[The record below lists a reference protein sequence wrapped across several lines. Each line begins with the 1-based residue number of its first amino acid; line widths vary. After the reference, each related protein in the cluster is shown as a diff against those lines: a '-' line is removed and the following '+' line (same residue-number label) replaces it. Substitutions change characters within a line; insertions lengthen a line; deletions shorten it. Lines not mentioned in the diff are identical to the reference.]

1 MAKKKKAAVKKA
13 KDTKKQTKKPAKK
26 TPAKAKSLI
35 KKSAAAKKKPASQK
49 SSKAYAAKP
58 SASAKKKKAAA
69 QKPALSRRKNKIQE
83 IKNRLLSQKNSLL
96 REAEE
101 ALNNLPGDLN
111 FPDMGDQAT
120 AETDRNFML
129 RLRDRERM
137 LLKKI
142 EETVERID
150 NDEYGICTSCGNE
163 IGIKRLEAR
172 PVTDLCLECKVRQ
185 EDEEKIVEG

>member
-1 MAKKKKAAVKKA
+1 MATKKKPVVKKA
-13 KDTKKQTKKPAKK
+13 NSAKKQTKKETKK
-26 TPAKAKSLI
+26 TSTTKAKAMI
-35 KKSAAAKKKPASQK
+35 KKSTAIKKKPV
-49 SSKAYAAKP
+49 SKKLSKKRTAKP
-58 SASAKKKKAAA
+58 SVAVKKKKMAA
-69 QKPALSRRKNKIQE
+69 KPALSQRKNKIQE
-83 IKNRLLSQKNSLL
+83 IKKSLLSQKNSLL

-142 EETVERID
+142 DETIERID
-150 NDEYGICTSCGNE
+150 HAEYGICTSCGNE

-172 PVTDLCLECKVRQ
+172 PVTDLCIECKVRQ
-185 EDEEKIVEG
+185 EEEEKIVEG

>member
-1 MAKKKKAAVKKA
+1 MVKKTTTKKAKVKTTKKAVKEAKPKTKSPSKAAKTTKKSPAAAVKKKTAA
-13 KDTKKQTKKPAKK
+13 KTKKAPLSARDSILQK
-26 TPAKAKSLI
+26 I
-35 KKSAAAKKKPASQK
+35 KQD
-49 SSKAYAAKP
+49 
-58 SASAKKKKAAA
+58 
-69 QKPALSRRKNKIQE
+69 
-83 IKNRLLSQKNSLL
+83 LLSQRETLL

-101 ALNNLPGDLN
+101 TLNALPSELN

-142 EETVERID
+142 EETIERIEAED
-150 NDEYGICTSCGNE
+150 YGMCEECGNE

-172 PVTDLCLECKVRQ
+172 PVATYCIECKTRQ
-185 EDEEKIVEG
+185 EEEERIAEGG

>member
-1 MAKKKKAAVKKA
+1 MAKKKKAVVKKA
-13 KDTKKQTKKPAKK
+13 KSAKKQTKKQAKK
-26 TPAKAKSLI
+26 TFTTKAKPLI
-35 KKSAAAKKKPASQK
+35 KKSTAAKKKT
-49 SSKAYAAKP
+49 AAK
-58 SASAKKKKAAA
+58 
-69 QKPALSRRKNKIQE
+69 KPALSQRKNKIQE
-83 IKNRLLSQKNSLL
+83 IKKILLSQKNALL

-142 EETVERID
+142 EETIERID
-150 NDEYGICTSCGNE
+150 HAEYGVCTSCGNE

-172 PVTDLCLECKVRQ
+172 PVTDLCIECKVRQ
-185 EDEEKIVEG
+185 EEDEKIVEG

>member
-1 MAKKKKAAVKKA
+1 MAKKTTAKKAVKKKAA
-13 KDTKKQTKKPAKK
+13 KKQTKQAPKKK
-26 TPAKAKSLI
+26 T
-35 KKSAAAKKKPASQK
+35 AAKKKPAASAPKKTAKSK
-49 SSKAYAAKP
+49 SSKKLTP
-58 SASAKKKKAAA
+58 R
-69 QKPALSRRKNKIQE
+69 QKLIQQ
-83 IKNRLLSQKNSLL
+83 IKQNLMNQREALL

-101 ALNNLPGDLN
+101 TLSSLPSELN

-142 EETVERID
+142 DETIERID
-150 NDEYGICTSCGNE
+150 NNKDFGQCEECGVE

-172 PVTDLCLECKVRQ
+172 PVTTYCIECKTRQ
-185 EDEEKIVEG
+185 EEEERIAEGG